1 MKQGKVWGTTE
12 EIFHNGIVSVHHLS
26 IKKGGY
32 SSKHW
37 HQFKAN
43 IFHVLSGKLRIEIWQ
58 RNESSDITVLEAGDK
73 CYIPPHLIHSFKALS
88 DVECYEIYEVK
99 LRGEDISRESVG
111 GIEEK

>member
-1 MKQGKVWGTTE
+1 MKQGKAWGTTE
-12 EIFHNGIVSVHHLS
+12 EIFNNGIVSVHHLS

-43 IFHVLSGKLRIEIWQ
+43 IFHVISGELKIEIWQ
-58 RNESSDITVLEAGDK
+58 TRKKLDVTVLDVGEK
-73 CYIPPHLIHSFKALS
+73 CYIPPHLVHRFIALS

-99 LRGEDISRESVG
+99 LRGEDIERETVG
-111 GIEEK
+111 GSDRE